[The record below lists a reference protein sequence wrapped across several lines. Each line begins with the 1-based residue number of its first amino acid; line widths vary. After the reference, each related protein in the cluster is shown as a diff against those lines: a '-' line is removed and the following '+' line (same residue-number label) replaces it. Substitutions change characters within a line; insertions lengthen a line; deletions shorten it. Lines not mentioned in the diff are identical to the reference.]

1 MRLHSSQ
8 LPTTSGF
15 RWLAA
20 LVDRL
25 PLEEGSWTEAER
37 QRWLTAWTTAVDYLI
52 EVKG

>member
-1 MRLHSSQ
+1 VTHLHPAQ
-8 LPTTSGF
+8 LSPSI
-15 RWLAA
+15 RWLAV

-25 PLEEGSWTEAER
+25 PLDSGNWTEGER